1 MDEQQNQPEQD
12 LMGYPSVDA
21 LVAAKRASDT
31 EAKRIAAENQQLRNL
46 AFANQRQ
53 DIPQRQTVYDKLAE
67 YGVPGDLLRQ
77 AVREEAGELVQS
89 AFNPIAQ
96 GFQAR
101 NKLMAD
107 YSDYAKYEPEVA
119 SFIQSDPSVNEKYS
133 KMFSVDPEAAA
144 EYAYLK
150 FGESRRKSR
159 RDHREE
165 ERELRNQTASEA
177 QIPGGRSG
185 DTRRRGEDNNDEV
198 RAAREA
204 FQKTGSS
211 ADATRYAKARLRN
224 VISDEFLNQ

>member
-1 MDEQQNQPEQD
+1 MDEQQNQNEQD
-12 LMGYPSVDA
+12 LMGYPNVDA
-21 LVAAKRASDT
+21 LVAAKRASDA
-31 EAKRIAAENQQLRNL
+31 EAKRIAAENQQLRLIAEN
-46 AFANQRQ
+46 RQ
-53 DIPQRQTVYDKLAE
+53 QVPQRQSVYERLGTE

-77 AVREEAGELVQS
+77 AIREEAGELVQS

-101 NKLMAD
+101 NKLMAS

-119 SFIQSDPSVNEKYS
+119 SFIQSDPEVNAKYAR
-133 KMFSVDPEAAA
+133 MFAVDPEAAA
-144 EYAYLK
+144 EYGYLK
-150 FGESRRKSR
+150 FGESRRKNR
-159 RDHREE
+159 RDAREE

-185 DTRRRGEDNNDEV
+185 DTRRRPEGNDDEI

-211 ADATRYAKARLRN
+211 ADATRYAKARLKN
-224 VISDEFLNQ
+224 VITDDFLNQ